1 MKNEFKI
8 MVVMGIIIAV
18 LLAALWHTR
27 SNISDYR
34 DTIQQ
39 IDGELTAAEDAAT
52 ELAEGNIRLRTIV
65 EELEDTTTEYRKR
78 LQSTT
83 EDYERAARRLR
94 ESYTAAGEIEDGIA
108 EGIGRA
114 GYITQQLEAT
124 TRDNIEV
131 LEGIRI
137 RSATVETED
146 AD

>member
-8 MVVMGIIIAV
+8 MVIMVIIIAI

-27 SNISDYR
+27 SIISDYR

-39 IDGELTAAEDAAT
+39 IDGELTAAKDTTA

-65 EELEDTTTEYRKR
+65 EGLEGTATEYRKR

-83 EDYERAARRLR
+83 ADYERAARRLR
-94 ESYTAAGEIEDGIA
+94 ESYTAVGEIEDGIA

-124 TRDNIEV
+124 TRDSIEV